1 MTPDAGAHPEP
12 GSAAPPG
19 PESGAGRR
27 VRRRGRPSATARTP
41 GEPPARERIVTSAR
55 AEFAARGFDKASIR
69 GIARAAHVDPAL
81 VHHYF
86 GSKEQV
92 FEAAVENA
100 FAPALSAPD
109 AVAAVELEQAGER
122 MVRFVFGLWE
132 NPATREPLL
141 AIVRSAVNNE
151 TAARIFRGLVARNLV
166 SRVAEAIPGPDPQQ
180 RVELAVAQL
189 VGTAL
194 LRYVIKIEPL
204 ASADPEA
211 LIARL
216 SPVVQHHL
224 TGDPPD

>member
-1 MTPDAGAHPEP
+1 MTPREGRDGAPR
-12 GSAAPPG
+12 AAPAGPG
-19 PESGAGRR
+19 P
-27 VRRRGRPSATARTP
+27 RRRGRPSATARTS
-41 GEPPARERIVTSAR
+41 GEPPARERIVASAR

-100 FAPALSAPD
+100 FAPALTGPD
-109 AVAAVELEQAGER
+109 EVAAARPDEAGER
-122 MVRFVFGLWE
+122 LVRFVFGLWE

-151 TAARIFRGLVARNLV
+151 TAAGIFRGLVARNLV
-166 SRVAEAIPGPDPQQ
+166 NRLAQQFPGPDGHE

-194 LRYVIKIEPL
+194 LRYVIRIEPL
-204 ASADPEA
+204 ASADPEE

-216 SPVVQHHL
+216 TPVVQHHL
-224 TGDPPD
+224 TGASAD